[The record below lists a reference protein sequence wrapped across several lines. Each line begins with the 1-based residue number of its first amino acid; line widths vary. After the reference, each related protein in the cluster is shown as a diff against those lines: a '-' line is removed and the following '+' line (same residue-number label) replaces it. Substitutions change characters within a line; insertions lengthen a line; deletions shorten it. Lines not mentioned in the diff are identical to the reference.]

1 MFSSVGT
8 TSYLHFGR
16 GHLLYSGTSCLNWEL
31 RQNNIYNEVERNVI
45 LSFKP

>member
-16 GHLLYSGTSCLNWEL
+16 GHLLYSGTLNWEL
-31 RQNNIYNEVERNVI
+31 RQNNIYNDVERNVI